1 MPGPRQPGQAEE
13 QLGDEEPGPVVPSD
27 AALHN
32 VCILHIFGLQHF
44 WLGNRIGNLIFVYGK
59 SIDHFFFFGYSTMS
73 GNTNP
78 VE

>member
-27 AALHN
+27 AALQ
-32 VCILHIFGLQHF
+32 CLYIAHF
-44 WLGNRIGNLIFVYGK
+44 WLGTFLARKNRIGNLIFVYGK

-78 VE
+78 EE